1 MATVKIPKV
10 KVGQICW
17 TTGGHVVDSLN
28 GRLVKITNVDRKGGV
43 TVQLLNPTDEDVCC
57 LGKECKIGYLS
68 AYWLFTSP
76 SDWREGWTEGTPD
89 SITQPVL
96 EKKPTT
102 CPSCNSKVTAK
113 MKFCGECGE
122 KL

>member
-1 MATVKIPKV
+1 MASVKIPKV
-10 KVGQICW
+10 KVGQVCW
-17 TTGGHVVDSLN
+17 TTGGHVIDSLN
-28 GRLVKITNVDRKGGV
+28 GRLVKVTNVDRKGGV
-43 TVQLLNPTDEDVCC
+43 TVQLLNPTAEDVSV
-57 LGKECKIGYLS
+57 LGKECKTAYLS

-76 SDWREGWTEGTPD
+76 SDWRNGMEGSPD

-96 EKKPTT
+96 EKKPTN
-102 CPSCNSKVTAK
+102 CPSCNSKITAK

>member
-10 KVGQICW
+10 KVGQVCW
-17 TTGGHVVDSLN
+17 TCGGHVIDSLN
-28 GRLVKITNVDRKGGV
+28 GRLVKVTNVDRKGGV
-43 TVQLLNPTDEDVCC
+43 TVQLLNPTAEDVSV
-57 LGKECKIGYLS
+57 LGKECETAYLS

-76 SDWREGWTEGTPD
+76 SDWRNGMEGSPD

-96 EKKPTT
+96 EKKPTN
-102 CPSCNSKVTAK
+102 CPSCNSKITAK

>member
-1 MATVKIPKV
+1 MAGVKIPKV
-10 KVGQICW
+10 KVGQVCW

-28 GRLVKITNVDRKGGV
+28 GRLVKVTNVDGKGGV
-43 TVQLLNPTDEDVCC
+43 TVQLLNPTAEDVSV
-57 LGKECKIGYLS
+57 LGKECKVAYLS

-76 SDWREGWTEGTPD
+76 SDWRNGMEGSPD
-89 SITQPVL
+89 SITQPVV
-96 EKKPTT
+96 EKKPTN
-102 CPSCNSKVTAK
+102 CPSCNSKITAK

>member
-1 MATVKIPKV
+1 VATVKIPKV

-43 TVQLLNPTDEDVCC
+43 TVQLLNPTAEDVSY
-57 LGKECKIGYLS
+57 LGKECKVAYLT
-68 AYWLFTSP
+68 AYWLFTEP
-76 SDWREGWTEGTPD
+76 SDWRNGMEGSPE
-89 SITQPVL
+89 SVMQPVV
-96 EKKPTT
+96 EKKPTN
-102 CPSCNSKVTAK
+102 CPSCNSKITAK